1 MFITF
6 QAVQVVIPILP
17 GGLGCLAGVILFG
30 VWKGFW
36 YNYIGICAGS
46 MAAFAIARACGRPLL
61 ESVFPAKM
69 IEKYDRWMGS
79 GSRFAKWFAFLIF
92 IPVAPDDYLCF
103 LAGTTRIGWRLYAAI
118 ILLCKPASIALYSLG
133 LTRSCAKFAGSL
145 EVNAMRTVHIY
156 SGSLALV
163 SKSGVGQAAKHQRA
177 ALESVGVHVVTDWDC
192 RAEVVHINTVLPVSL
207 WAARHARRRG
217 QKVIWYG
224 HSTEKDFRNSF
235 TGSNLLA
242 PLFKQWL
249 RLCYNQADL
258 IITPT
263 PYSAKELAG
272 YRLRPTIVPL
282 SNGVDTRFF
291 APNPASR
298 SILREKYRLAADKPV
313 VISVG
318 HYMQRKGILDFIA
331 LARKMPQVQF
341 LWFGYTDPHLVPH
354 NVKAAMADAPENLR
368 FPGFLSQAELRTAYC
383 GADAF
388 LFCSYEETE
397 GIVILE
403 ALACA
408 TPTLV
413 RDIPAYRGWL
423 RDSVNVHTYRT
434 TQDLPTRL
442 QALLQHKLPDT
453 AAAARQTAEERA
465 LPRIGAQLL
474 ELYKTL

>member
-1 MFITF
+1 
-6 QAVQVVIPILP
+6 
-17 GGLGCLAGVILFG
+17 
-30 VWKGFW
+30 
-36 YNYIGICAGS
+36 
-46 MAAFAIARACGRPLL
+46 
-61 ESVFPAKM
+61 
-69 IEKYDRWMGS
+69 
-79 GSRFAKWFAFLIF
+79 
-92 IPVAPDDYLCF
+92 
-103 LAGTTRIGWRLYAAI
+103 
-118 ILLCKPASIALYSLG
+118 
-133 LTRSCAKFAGSL
+133 
-145 EVNAMRTVHIY
+145 MRTVHIY

-249 RLCYNQADL
+249 RLCYDQADL

-272 YRLRPTIVPL
+272 YRLCPTIVPL

-354 NVKAAMADAPENLR
+354 NVKAAMADAPENLQ

>member
-1 MFITF
+1 M
-6 QAVQVVIPILP
+6 
-17 GGLGCLAGVILFG
+17 
-30 VWKGFW
+30 
-36 YNYIGICAGS
+36 
-46 MAAFAIARACGRPLL
+46 
-61 ESVFPAKM
+61 
-69 IEKYDRWMGS
+69 
-79 GSRFAKWFAFLIF
+79 
-92 IPVAPDDYLCF
+92 
-103 LAGTTRIGWRLYAAI
+103 
-118 ILLCKPASIALYSLG
+118 
-133 LTRSCAKFAGSL
+133 
-145 EVNAMRTVHIY
+145 
-156 SGSLALV
+156 
-163 SKSGVGQAAKHQRA
+163 
-177 ALESVGVHVVTDWDC
+177 
-192 RAEVVHINTVLPVSL
+192 
-207 WAARHARRRG
+207 
-217 QKVIWYG
+217 
-224 HSTEKDFRNSF
+224 
-235 TGSNLLA
+235 
-242 PLFKQWL
+242 
-249 RLCYNQADL
+249 
-258 IITPT
+258 
-263 PYSAKELAG
+263 
-272 YRLRPTIVPL
+272 RPTIVPL

-465 LPRIGAQLL
+465 VPRIGAQLL

>member
-1 MFITF
+1 
-6 QAVQVVIPILP
+6 
-17 GGLGCLAGVILFG
+17 
-30 VWKGFW
+30 
-36 YNYIGICAGS
+36 
-46 MAAFAIARACGRPLL
+46 
-61 ESVFPAKM
+61 
-69 IEKYDRWMGS
+69 
-79 GSRFAKWFAFLIF
+79 
-92 IPVAPDDYLCF
+92 
-103 LAGTTRIGWRLYAAI
+103 
-118 ILLCKPASIALYSLG
+118 
-133 LTRSCAKFAGSL
+133 
-145 EVNAMRTVHIY
+145 MRTVHIY

-163 SKSGVGQAAKHQRA
+163 SKSGVGQAAKHQHA
-177 ALESVGVHVVTDWDC
+177 ALESVGVRVGTTWDR
-192 RAEVVHINTVLPVSL
+192 RAGVVHINTVLPVSL
-207 WAARHARRRG
+207 WAARHARRLG

-242 PLFKQWL
+242 PIFKQWL

-272 YRLRPTIVPL
+272 YRLRPPIVPL
-282 SNGVDTRFF
+282 SNGVDTQFF

-298 SILREKYRLAADKPV
+298 SILREKYHLAADKPV

-368 FPGFLSQAELRTAYC
+368 FPGFLTQAELRTAYC

-388 LFCSYEETE
+388 LFCSHEETE

-423 RDSVNVHTYRT
+423 RDGENVHAYRT
-434 TQDLPTRL
+434 TQDLPLRL
-442 QALLQHKLPDT
+442 QALLQHRLPDT
-453 AAAARQTAEERA
+453 AAAARRTAEERA
-465 LPRIGAQLL
+465 LPKIGERLQQLYEGL
-474 ELYKTL
+474 

>member
-1 MFITF
+1 M
-6 QAVQVVIPILP
+6 
-17 GGLGCLAGVILFG
+17 GGTPC
-30 VWKGFW
+30 
-36 YNYIGICAGS
+36 
-46 MAAFAIARACGRPLL
+46 P
-61 ESVFPAKM
+61 P
-69 IEKYDRWMGS
+69 
-79 GSRFAKWFAFLIF
+79 
-92 IPVAPDDYLCF
+92 P
-103 LAGTTRIGWRLYAAI
+103 
-118 ILLCKPASIALYSLG
+118 
-133 LTRSCAKFAGSL
+133 
-145 EVNAMRTVHIY
+145 
-156 SGSLALV
+156 
-163 SKSGVGQAAKHQRA
+163 
-177 ALESVGVHVVTDWDC
+177 
-192 RAEVVHINTVLPVSL
+192 
-207 WAARHARRRG
+207 G

-354 NVKAAMADAPENLR
+354 NVKAAMADAPENLQ

-408 TPTLV
+408 NAYAGAGHPGLSRLAAGQCKRPHLPHHAGPAHPLAGTFAAQTP
-413 RDIPAYRGWL
+413 RYCRSRPPNRRGAGITPYW
-423 RDSVNVHTYRT
+423 STI
-434 TQDLPTRL
+434 
-442 QALLQHKLPDT
+442 
-453 AAAARQTAEERA
+453 
-465 LPRIGAQLL
+465 IGII
-474 ELYKTL
+474 

>member
-1 MFITF
+1 M
-6 QAVQVVIPILP
+6 P
-17 GGLGCLAGVILFG
+17 
-30 VWKGFW
+30 
-36 YNYIGICAGS
+36 
-46 MAAFAIARACGRPLL
+46 
-61 ESVFPAKM
+61 
-69 IEKYDRWMGS
+69 
-79 GSRFAKWFAFLIF
+79 
-92 IPVAPDDYLCF
+92 
-103 LAGTTRIGWRLYAAI
+103 
-118 ILLCKPASIALYSLG
+118 
-133 LTRSCAKFAGSL
+133 
-145 EVNAMRTVHIY
+145 TVHIY

-177 ALESVGVHVVTDWDC
+177 ALESAGVRVVTDWAHHADI
-192 RAEVVHINTVLPVSL
+192 VHINTVLPVSL

-217 QKVIWYG
+217 QKVVWYG

-235 TGSNLLA
+235 IGSNLLA

-263 PYSAKELAG
+263 PYSAKELAT
-272 YRLRPTIVPL
+272 YNLRPPICPL
-282 SNGVDTRFF
+282 SNGVDTQFF

-298 SILREKYRLAADKPV
+298 SILREKYRLAQDKPV

-318 HYMQRKGILDFIA
+318 HYMQRKGILDFIE
-331 LARKMPQVQF
+331 LARKMPGVQF

-354 NVKAAMADAPENLR
+354 NVKAAMANAPDNLR
-368 FPGFLSQAELRTAYC
+368 FPGFLTQAELRTAYC

-388 LFCSYEETE
+388 VFCSYEETE
-397 GIVILE
+397 GIVVLE

-423 RDSVNVHTYRT
+423 RDGENVHTYRT
-434 TQDLPTRL
+434 TQDLPLRL
-442 QALLQHKLPDT
+442 QALLAHKLPDT

-465 LPRIGAQLL
+465 LPIIGQKLT
-474 ELYKTL
+474 ELYKKLR

>member
-1 MFITF
+1 
-6 QAVQVVIPILP
+6 
-17 GGLGCLAGVILFG
+17 
-30 VWKGFW
+30 
-36 YNYIGICAGS
+36 
-46 MAAFAIARACGRPLL
+46 
-61 ESVFPAKM
+61 
-69 IEKYDRWMGS
+69 
-79 GSRFAKWFAFLIF
+79 
-92 IPVAPDDYLCF
+92 
-103 LAGTTRIGWRLYAAI
+103 
-118 ILLCKPASIALYSLG
+118 
-133 LTRSCAKFAGSL
+133 
-145 EVNAMRTVHIY
+145 MRTVHIY

-298 SILREKYRLAADKPV
+298 SILREKYRLAADKSV

-397 GIVILE
+397 GIVVLE
-403 ALACA
+403 ALACGI
-408 TPTLV
+408 PTVV
-413 RDIPAYRGWL
+413 RDIPVYNGWL
-423 RDSVNVHTYRT
+423 REGQNVYKASGTDEF
-434 TQDLPTRL
+434 Q
-442 QALLQHKLPDT
+442 QKAEGLLTGTLPDLT
-453 AAAARQTAEERA
+453 AAGRRVAEERSLSVMGERLREVYRLNSGRLRQGYDMILVA
-465 LPRIGAQLL
+465 RGRTLTASWKELNDTFLRLCRKLELL
-474 ELYKTL
+474 EDRS

>member
-1 MFITF
+1 M
-6 QAVQVVIPILP
+6 
-17 GGLGCLAGVILFG
+17 
-30 VWKGFW
+30 
-36 YNYIGICAGS
+36 
-46 MAAFAIARACGRPLL
+46 
-61 ESVFPAKM
+61 
-69 IEKYDRWMGS
+69 
-79 GSRFAKWFAFLIF
+79 
-92 IPVAPDDYLCF
+92 
-103 LAGTTRIGWRLYAAI
+103 
-118 ILLCKPASIALYSLG
+118 
-133 LTRSCAKFAGSL
+133 
-145 EVNAMRTVHIY
+145 
-156 SGSLALV
+156 
-163 SKSGVGQAAKHQRA
+163 
-177 ALESVGVHVVTDWDC
+177 
-192 RAEVVHINTVLPVSL
+192 
-207 WAARHARRRG
+207 
-217 QKVIWYG
+217 
-224 HSTEKDFRNSF
+224 
-235 TGSNLLA
+235 
-242 PLFKQWL
+242 
-249 RLCYNQADL
+249 
-258 IITPT
+258 
-263 PYSAKELAG
+263 
-272 YRLRPTIVPL
+272 
-282 SNGVDTRFF
+282 
-291 APNPASR
+291 
-298 SILREKYRLAADKPV
+298 

-453 AAAARQTAEERA
+453 AAVARQTAEERA

>member
-1 MFITF
+1 
-6 QAVQVVIPILP
+6 
-17 GGLGCLAGVILFG
+17 
-30 VWKGFW
+30 
-36 YNYIGICAGS
+36 
-46 MAAFAIARACGRPLL
+46 
-61 ESVFPAKM
+61 
-69 IEKYDRWMGS
+69 
-79 GSRFAKWFAFLIF
+79 
-92 IPVAPDDYLCF
+92 
-103 LAGTTRIGWRLYAAI
+103 
-118 ILLCKPASIALYSLG
+118 
-133 LTRSCAKFAGSL
+133 
-145 EVNAMRTVHIY
+145 MRTVHIY

-177 ALESVGVHVVTDWDC
+177 ALESVGVHIVTDWDC

-298 SILREKYRLAADKPV
+298 SILREKYRLAADKSV

-397 GIVILE
+397 GIVVLE
-403 ALACA
+403 ALACGI
-408 TPTLV
+408 PTVV
-413 RDIPAYRGWL
+413 RDIPVYNGWL
-423 RDSVNVHTYRT
+423 REGQNVYKASGTDEF
-434 TQDLPTRL
+434 Q
-442 QALLQHKLPDT
+442 QKAEGLLTGTLPDLT
-453 AAAARQTAEERA
+453 AAGRRVAEERSLSVMGERLREVYRLNSGRLRQGYDMILVA
-465 LPRIGAQLL
+465 RGRTLTASWKELNDTFLRLCRKLELL
-474 ELYKTL
+474 EDRS

>member
-1 MFITF
+1 
-6 QAVQVVIPILP
+6 
-17 GGLGCLAGVILFG
+17 
-30 VWKGFW
+30 
-36 YNYIGICAGS
+36 
-46 MAAFAIARACGRPLL
+46 
-61 ESVFPAKM
+61 
-69 IEKYDRWMGS
+69 
-79 GSRFAKWFAFLIF
+79 
-92 IPVAPDDYLCF
+92 
-103 LAGTTRIGWRLYAAI
+103 
-118 ILLCKPASIALYSLG
+118 
-133 LTRSCAKFAGSL
+133 
-145 EVNAMRTVHIY
+145 MRTVHIY

-298 SILREKYRLAADKPV
+298 SILREKYRLAADKSV
-313 VISVG
+313 VISVE

-331 LARKMPQVQF
+331 LAKCRRCSF
-341 LWFGYTDPHLVPH
+341 
-354 NVKAAMADAPENLR
+354 
-368 FPGFLSQAELRTAYC
+368 C
-383 GADAF
+383 G
-388 LFCSYEETE
+388 S
-397 GIVILE
+397 
-403 ALACA
+403 A
-408 TPTLV
+408 TPT
-413 RDIPAYRGWL
+413 
-423 RDSVNVHTYRT
+423 RT
-434 TQDLPTRL
+434 LCRITSKPPWRMHRKTCGFRAFSPRQSCARPTAGRT
-442 QALLQHKLPDT
+442 PFCF
-453 AAAARQTAEERA
+453 AAMRRPRA
-465 LPRIGAQLL
+465 S
-474 ELYKTL
+474 

>member
-1 MFITF
+1 
-6 QAVQVVIPILP
+6 
-17 GGLGCLAGVILFG
+17 
-30 VWKGFW
+30 
-36 YNYIGICAGS
+36 
-46 MAAFAIARACGRPLL
+46 
-61 ESVFPAKM
+61 
-69 IEKYDRWMGS
+69 
-79 GSRFAKWFAFLIF
+79 
-92 IPVAPDDYLCF
+92 
-103 LAGTTRIGWRLYAAI
+103 
-118 ILLCKPASIALYSLG
+118 
-133 LTRSCAKFAGSL
+133 
-145 EVNAMRTVHIY
+145 MRTVHIY

-163 SKSGVGQAAKHQRA
+163 SKSGVGQAAKHKRA

-272 YRLRPTIVPL
+272 YSLRPTIVPL

-331 LARKMPQVQF
+331 LARKIPQVQF

-354 NVKAAMADAPENLR
+354 NVKAAMADAPKNLQ

-453 AAAARQTAEERA
+453 AAATRQTAEERA